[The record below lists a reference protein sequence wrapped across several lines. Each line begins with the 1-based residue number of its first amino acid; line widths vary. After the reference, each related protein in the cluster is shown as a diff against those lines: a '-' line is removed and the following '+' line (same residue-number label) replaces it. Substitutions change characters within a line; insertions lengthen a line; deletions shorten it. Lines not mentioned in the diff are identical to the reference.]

1 MRCWN
6 WTDLSEFNNDRM
18 VYNFPLYISS
28 IHKHNINLVNKDHN
42 FMWDYYHTSLNNT
55 IQSVSIGEVQIPQPH
70 YQIIKLGLQ
79 SWWNSNKTKLEITKA
94 VSTIQKLD
102 NQSKKYKIL
111 PIYKQ
116 FFFFFILSNHYLTLG
131 KSHPKFEITRR
142 TNKMN
147 SKLK

>member
-1 MRCWN
+1 
-6 WTDLSEFNNDRM
+6 M

-55 IQSVSIGEVQIPQPH
+55 IQVFPSERFKSPNPN

-94 VSTIQKLD
+94 VPTIQKLD

-116 FFFFFILSNHYLTLG
+116 FFLPN
-131 KSHPKFEITRR
+131 PITIKLWENPIQNLRLQEEP
-142 TNKMN
+142 TKWTQNWNKN
-147 SKLK
+147 T

>member
-1 MRCWN
+1 
-6 WTDLSEFNNDRM
+6 M

-94 VSTIQKLD
+94 VPTIQKLD

-116 FFFFFILSNHYLTLG
+116 FFFLSN
-131 KSHPKFEITRR
+131 PITIKLWENPIQNLRLQEEP
-142 TNKMN
+142 TKWTHNLNKN
-147 SKLK
+147 T